1 MLKIINILLI
11 FIILYI
17 IINTINT
24 NTKPNIPII
33 KNFKSLSSYTRS
45 SLTNKIALLIPIY
58 ERDYHYLNGIFTD
71 ILNNLDKVKFDIIF
85 ILTYKKDVQM
95 FNEEIKK
102 YTGINPN
109 ELIFLKIIVLENYI
123 SLDQIQKLLNN
134 QIIII
139 YKKLFSMYLL
149 TIENKKT
156 NNYKY
161 IWNIDSEIRFN
172 NFDNFEETSEQFCKK
187 KILYAGHNIGNDFII
202 NNSIN
207 FFNKEEQKKLEKIKS
222 LYYWYSEIPI
232 NDMEILPSFLSY
244 INITDFDYFIKSFNW
259 FTFDYIVYINYCY
272 LYYDYKIIKINCS
285 NSMESIYLNNFKKI
299 EQQIDIHW
307 TNTINYNIVKNNK
320 KYHLIYHLDRYMIS
334 GYTLYGI
341 KSIFDTIYIYLLN

>member
-1 MLKIINILLI
+1 MLKILI
-11 FIILYI
+11 FLIILVILYK
-17 IINTINT
+17 IINNKIR
-24 NTKPNIPII
+24 PEIPII
-33 KNFKSLSSYTRS
+33 KNFKPLVSYSGS

-58 ERDYHYLNGIFTD
+58 ERDYHYLNGIFVD

-85 ILTYKKDVQM
+85 ILTYKKDVEL
-95 FNEEIKK
+95 FNKKIKE
-102 YTGINPN
+102 YTGINSN
-109 ELIFLKIIVLENYI
+109 ELSFLKIIVLENYI
-123 SLDQIQKLLNN
+123 TIDQIQQLLNN
-134 QIIII
+134 QVIII

-149 TIENKKT
+149 TIQNNKT

-172 NFDNFEETSEQFCKK
+172 NFDNFEETSEQFCRK
-187 KILYAGHNIGNDFII
+187 KILYGGYNIGNNHII
-202 NNSIN
+202 NNCIN
-207 FFNKEEQKKLEKIKS
+207 FFNKEEQQKLEKIKS

-244 INITDFDYFIKSFNW
+244 IKITDFDYFIKSFNW
-259 FTFDYIVYINYCY
+259 YTFDYAVYINYCY
-272 LYYDYKIIKINCS
+272 LYYDYKIIKINCI
-285 NSMESIYLNNFKKI
+285 NSMESIFLNNFKKI
-299 EQQIDIHW
+299 EQKIDIHW

-341 KSIFDTIYIYLLN
+341 KYIFDTIYIYLLN